1 MVSYCY
7 HDDSFIDDDV
17 SNGGLGKEEG
27 RGVPPP
33 VCRTHLH
40 TQRLDYNHRLW
51 AGREMIEGMR
61 RGKRGRRKEIVEM
74 GGRVIC

>member
-17 SNGGLGKEEG
+17 TNDGVGKEEG

-40 TQRLDYNHRLW
+40 TQRLYYNHRLW
-51 AGREMIEGMR
+51 AGREIVEGMR
-61 RGKRGRRKEIVEM
+61 RGEK
-74 GGRVIC
+74 GGGGKKLWKWGEE